1 MATIVRDG
9 GAVWRFAHVS
19 QDKTGRWGVR
29 YFRRDPDGEHNCWR
43 AIWRDEGEDR
53 PLRHF
58 RGHERPTGGDL
69 LATCAAILGRMLTP
83 LEESDLL
90 QLRCIG

>member
-19 QDKTGRWGVR
+19 RDRTGQWGVR
-29 YFRRDPDGEHNCWR
+29 YFRTDSDGEHNCFR
-43 AIWRDEGEDR
+43 PIWRDEGEDR
-53 PLRHF
+53 PLRF
-58 RGHERPTGGDL
+58 FTHERPTGADL
-69 LATCAAILGRMLTP
+69 LAICAVILGRKLTP

-90 QLRCIG
+90 QLRCLA